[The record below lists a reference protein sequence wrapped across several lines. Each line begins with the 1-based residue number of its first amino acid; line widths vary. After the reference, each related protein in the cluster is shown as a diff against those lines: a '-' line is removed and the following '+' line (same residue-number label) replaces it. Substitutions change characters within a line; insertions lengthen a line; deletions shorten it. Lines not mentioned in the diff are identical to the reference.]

1 MIEILFIGLPL
12 LLLFVA
18 AVLSVYL
25 RSTAFKTVIA
35 CADAQSARTLP
46 APPVE
51 GGVVGKP
58 IDLID
63 PQVSIIVPV
72 QNAAEALSRH
82 LPLLLSQRFSPYEVV
97 VANAAA
103 EDVSAADVVKDFMCI
118 PFLVRR

>member
-1 MIEILFIGLPL
+1 MIEILLIGIPL
-12 LLLFVA
+12 LLLFA
-18 AVLSVYL
+18 ATVLSVYL

-46 APPVE
+46 VAPVE

-72 QNAAEALSRH
+72 RWRDGDACR
-82 LPLLLSQRFSPYEVV
+82 YCGKVV
-97 VANAAA
+97 NW
-103 EDVSAADVVKDFMCI
+103 ADRKGGKGGTYDHRM
-118 PFLVRR
+118 PGQ